1 MTILSAYTFW
11 DIQSLLHKYEW
22 QLICDV
28 SLRIIRYFWSHDTS
42 LMIST
47 TCFGTTCTVTP
58 TPFCMNTLVST
69 CYALLQAHPSFLK
82 IFHTTLST
90 YLMFNTHII
99 HEFAWISTLH
109 HKQPKESNTHQSWK
123 FHQMAVKFACL
134 NGVLDEE
141 IYEDQPQGF
150 LSLEEEQKVC
160 RLNEALYGLKQAH
173 RTWHTSI
180 TFVKEG

>member
-1 MTILSAYTFW
+1 
-11 DIQSLLHKYEW
+11 
-22 QLICDV
+22 
-28 SLRIIRYFWSHDTS
+28 
-42 LMIST
+42 
-47 TCFGTTCTVTP
+47 
-58 TPFCMNTLVST
+58 
-69 CYALLQAHPSFLK
+69 
-82 IFHTTLST
+82 
-90 YLMFNTHII
+90 
-99 HEFAWISTLH
+99 
-109 HKQPKESNTHQSWK
+109 
-123 FHQMAVKFACL
+123 MAVKFACL